1 MNDAKYIGLDVHQA
15 TISVAVLDSGGRLV
29 MEAVLATK
37 AETIL
42 QFIHGLRGSLQV
54 TLEEGTCAA
63 WLHDLLKP
71 HVAHV
76 LVCDPRKNALLKAG
90 NKSDRIDARKLAD
103 LLYLNKLSAV
113 YHGETGIRAL
123 KEAARSYLAWTR
135 DTTRVMN
142 RLKALYRSWAIPC
155 AGQRVYAP
163 RYRSEWLAKI
173 SEAGVRRRAEI
184 YYQQL
189 DALRSLREQ
198 VRRELLAEGRKHRAM
213 KLLRQIPSIGPIRA
227 VLLIAL
233 LQTPHRFRTKRQLWA
248 YCGLALKTSTSG
260 EYQIVQGQL
269 KRSRKFLA
277 VRGLNVNH
285 NHDLK
290 NIFKGA
296 ATRAAAVRGPFQEFH
311 AGLLARGMKPTMARL
326 TLARKIAAITLIVWK
341 KGVDFDAEHLKQQ
354 AA

>member
-15 TISVAVLDSGGRLV
+15 TISAAVLDSAGKV
-29 MEAVLATK
+29 AMECIQETK
-37 AETIL
+37 AATIL
-42 QFIHGLRGSLQV
+42 QFIHGLRGSLHV

-71 HVAHV
+71 HVTEV
-76 LVCDPRKNALLKAG
+76 LVCDPRKNMAMKTG
-90 NKSDRIDARKLAD
+90 NKNDRSDARKLAE
-103 LLYLNKLSAV
+103 LLYLDKLHPV

-123 KEAARSYLAWTR
+123 KELARSYLALTR

-163 RYRSEWLAKI
+163 RYRSEWLGKI

-198 VRRELLAEGRKHRAM
+198 VRRDLLAEGRKHSAM

-248 YCGLALKTSTSG
+248 YSGLALKTSTSG
-260 EYQIVQGQL
+260 EYRIVEGQL
-269 KRSRKFLA
+269 KRAKKFLA
-277 VRGLNVNH
+277 IRGLNVNH

-290 NIFKGA
+290 NVFRGA
-296 ATRAAAVRGPFQEFH
+296 ATRAAAVPGPFQEFH
-311 AGLLARGMKPTMARL
+311 ASLVARGMKPTMARL

-341 KGVDFDAEHLKQQ
+341 KGVGFDAQHLKQQ